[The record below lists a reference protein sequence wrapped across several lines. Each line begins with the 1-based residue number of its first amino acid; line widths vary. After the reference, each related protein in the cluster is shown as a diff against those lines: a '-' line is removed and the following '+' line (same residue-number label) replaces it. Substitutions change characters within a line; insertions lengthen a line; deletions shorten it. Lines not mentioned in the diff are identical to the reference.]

1 MQFSDAGDDC
11 EAEPIAASLAVAAAV
26 DASEGCE
33 HLAAQ
38 SIVNGPFQGLQAN
51 RLPSNSPARQT
62 AAQIGG
68 LGDD

>member
-11 EAEPIAASLAVAAAV
+11 EAESIAASLAVAAAV

-38 SIVNGPFQGLQAN
+38 SIVNGPF
-51 RLPSNSPARQT
+51 
-62 AAQIGG
+62 
-68 LGDD
+68 